1 MNQYEARKRK
11 RSSDPGLGGLGR
23 LDTFGHCHPHAEE
36 LSVLEFFRR
45 ERGRKQRCDVYMKVI
60 FQGPKKEEKKAN
72 TGKEE
77 TGTKREH
84 RQRGHI

>member
-1 MNQYEARKRK
+1 
-11 RSSDPGLGGLGR
+11 
-23 LDTFGHCHPHAEE
+23 
-36 LSVLEFFRR
+36 
-45 ERGRKQRCDVYMKVI
+45 MKVI